1 MANDFI
7 ARLNNQ
13 SKIRLRK
20 PNRYVT
26 HNKREKNMLDIKLIR
41 ENPDILRENLQKRG
55 DPTNLQTLDELVD
68 YDHKWRENL
77 TKLNEQRHERK
88 QITTEIA
95 GLKKKGKDATAQIN
109 KGKTIDTE
117 ITILEKQVTEYE
129 QKVHNCLMRLP
140 NLLHES
146 VPTGK
151 DENDN
156 VQTKTW
162 GTPCKF
168 AFTPKGHIDLGL
180 GLDIMDIERAGKI
193 AGARFFYLKRE
204 GVLLDLALR
213 SFALEEMYKK
223 GYVPIEPPFLM
234 RREPYE
240 GAVALSDFE
249 DVLYKVE
256 NEDLYLIA
264 TSEHPMVA
272 MFMNETLKAE
282 NLPIKLAGLSTN
294 FRKEAGAHG
303 KDTRGIFRTHQ
314 FNKVE
319 QFIFCKPE
327 DSWKLHEELLRNAED
342 LVQKL
347 GLPYRVVNVC
357 TGDIG
362 TVAAKKYD
370 IEAWMPAQ
378 NGYREIISCS
388 NCTDY
393 QARRL
398 NIKYREKEG
407 EAPRGFVH
415 TLNSTALATGRTI
428 VAILENYQQPDG
440 SIMVPEALRK
450 YMQGNDRIGSK
461 R

>member
-1 MANDFI
+1 
-7 ARLNNQ
+7 
-13 SKIRLRK
+13 
-20 PNRYVT
+20 
-26 HNKREKNMLDIKLIR
+26 MLDIRLIR
-41 ENPDILRENLQKRG
+41 ENPDLVKKNLQKRG
-55 DPTNLQTLDELVD
+55 DLNNLQMLNDLID
-68 YDHKWRENL
+68 YDRQWRENL
-77 TKLNEQRHERK
+77 TKLNALRHERK
-88 QITTEIA
+88 QTTAEIA
-95 GLKKKGKDATAQIN
+95 ALKKKEKDATKEIS

-117 ITILEKQVTEYE
+117 ITALEKQVTESE
-129 QKVHNCLMRLP
+129 QKVHDYLMRLP

-162 GTPCKF
+162 GKPPKLT
-168 AFTPKGHIDLGL
+168 FTPKGHIDLGL
-180 GLDIMDIERAGKI
+180 NLDIMDIERAGKI
-193 AGARFFYLKRE
+193 AGARFFYLKNE
-204 GVLLDLALR
+204 GVQLDMALM
-213 SFALEEMYKK
+213 SFALEEMIKN
-223 GYVPIEPPFLM
+223 GYTPIEPPFMM
-234 RREPYE
+234 RREAYE
-240 GAVALSDFE
+240 GVTALSDFE

-264 TSEHPMVA
+264 TSEHPMAA

-282 NLPIKLAGLSTN
+282 DLPLKLAGLSPC

-314 FNKVE
+314 FNKIE

-327 DSWKLHEELLRNAED
+327 DSWKLHEELLQNAEK

-347 GLPYRVVNVC
+347 DLPYRVVNVC

-378 NGYREIISCS
+378 DGYREVISCS

-407 EAPRGFVH
+407 EAPKGFVH
-415 TLNSTALATGRTI
+415 TLNSTAIATGRTM
-428 VAILENYQQPDG
+428 VAILENYQHEDG
-440 SIMVPEALRK
+440 SVTIPEALRK
-450 YMQGNDRIGSK
+450 YMDGIDKIKPK